1 MAGQN
6 GGYIDADGH
15 VRDSDRN
22 YRAYLEEPYKSRT
35 GNLFARGENF
45 DRRMNGTL
53 GTEHVDAEVWLSQ
66 LDAAELDA
74 TVLYPSG
81 GLGLG
86 FVRERGLAVALCRAY
101 NDFMHSE
108 YLKVSPRLKAVALVP
123 VQDPDEAAS
132 ELRRA
137 VTELGMVGGMLAA
150 HGPYLLGKPEFDPLF
165 QEAERLGTMLA
176 VHASGSNPFGTYEW
190 QVDSFIQAHMF
201 AHSFAQMQQLTSVV
215 FEGVP
220 EKFPRLRL
228 AFLEA
233 GCTWVPYWMDRMDEH
248 YELRG
253 QAEAPI
259 LTRKPS
265 DYIRGGQIYFS
276 CEAEEHLIPQVLET
290 VNEDVVVFASDFPH
304 WDSSFP
310 HNLHE
315 LKERGDLTDRQKAKV
330 LGENA
335 RALYGLNT

>member
-1 MAGQN
+1 MAAGI

-22 YRAYLEEPYKSRT
+22 YRTYLEEPFKSRT
-35 GNLFARGENF
+35 GNLFSRGENF

-53 GTEHVDAEVWLSQ
+53 GTEHVDADVWLEQ
-66 LDAAELDA
+66 LDLAGLEA
-74 TVLYPSG
+74 TILYPSG

-86 FVRERGLAVALCRAY
+86 FVRERPLAVALCRAY
-101 NDFMHSE
+101 NDFMHAE
-108 YLKVSPRLKAVALVP
+108 YLRKSPRLKAVALLP
-123 VQDPDEAAS
+123 VQDPAAAAA

-137 VTELGMVGGMLAA
+137 CTELGMVGGMLAA
-150 HGPYLLGKPEFDPLF
+150 HGPYLLGKPDFDPLF
-165 QEAERLGTMLA
+165 GEAERLDTMLA

-190 QVDSFIQAHMF
+190 QVDSFIQAHMM
-201 AHSFAQMQQLTSVV
+201 AHAFAQMQQITSVI

-220 EKFPRLRL
+220 EKFPNLRL

-253 QAEAPI
+253 ERESPL

-265 DYIRGGQIYFS
+265 DYIRGGQLYFS
-276 CEAEEHLIPQVLET
+276 CEAEERLIPEVLNS
-290 VNEDVVVFASDFPH
+290 VGEDVVVFASDFPH

-310 HNLHE
+310 RNLHE
-315 LKERGDLTDRQKAKV
+315 LEERKDLTDKQKTKL
-330 LGENA
+330 LGQNA
-335 RALYGLNT
+335 RALYRLN